1 MAERLTAAIVGPG
14 NIGTDLMFKVMR
26 HAQNLELTHMIGV
39 DPSSEG
45 LARARRLGEPRVT
58 PRSGHDGQLPRAARP
73 LLDRAAYLLT
83 GHQAASAA

>member
-45 LARARRLGEPRVT
+45 LARARRLGIEASDGGAIPSHVGPMKVQRA
-58 PRSGHDGQLPRAARP
+58 RSRAEGRGVH
-73 LLDRAAYLLT
+73 T
-83 GHQAASAA
+83 